1 MAWIIGVLI
10 AVLIAGRSIAEFII
24 EYEWWKEMGQVST
37 WESIILYSFVPQTVA
52 ALLAFV
58 VLWLAHARAMKVA
71 DTSLREQSV
80 YARLATLGL
89 FVIACILGAVTID
102 GW

>member
-10 AVLIAGRSIAEFII
+10 AILIAGRSIAEFII

-37 WESIILYSFVPQTVA
+37 WESIILYSFVPQTLA

-58 VLWLAHARAMKVA
+58 VLWMAHARAMKVA
-71 DTSLREQSV
+71 DTGLREQPV
-80 YARLATLGL
+80 YARLRRWA
-89 FVIACILGAVTID
+89 FRDCMYSRRSHD
-102 GW
+102 